1 MKIVTYGT
9 QPSFTA
15 STMKIPIPIDK
26 LQTMTAPKG
35 AIYEIKLSTSQLTP
49 EKASEAIEKLRTEM
63 KEKFGIDLIYAE
75 ATEKQHKPN
84 YSRKPIHMGCTTS
97 LPTNN
102 SIHNWNNTAW
112 SISMANN
119 NSNTAMG
126 MVPTNNRSSTIPIR
140 TSNRKPNITINREN
154 KKKGGILND
163 TNNNSRSRHKSQKRI
178 PINQRSSWSR
188 KHRKHNNHLC

>member
-75 ATEKQHKPN
+75 ATENSINLIIRGSPFTWAALLA
-84 YSRKPIHMGCTTS
+84 Y
-97 LPTNN
+97 LPTILFIIGIILLGVSVWQITTAIPPWVWFLLITGAALFLFGPAIGNLILQ
-102 SIHNWNNTAW
+102 SIEKT
-112 SISMANN
+112 
-119 NSNTAMG
+119 
-126 MVPTNNRSSTIPIR
+126 
-140 TSNRKPNITINREN
+140 RKKEEY
-154 KKKGGILND
+154 
-163 TNNNSRSRHKSQKRI
+163 
-178 PINQRSSWSR
+178 
-188 KHRKHNNHLC
+188 